1 MPATHENQKRN
12 NFAYEGLLDDAE
24 LDAALE
30 GLDTIAPVAS
40 SPAVTTLIFDY
51 SKISENGIRK
61 QAQDAA
67 TRIRTNLNKAQAAFL
82 DIGRDLLT
90 VKDKLAHGE
99 FGKWIEAEFGMTT
112 RTAQNMMNA
121 AELVSEY
128 EAISTLSQTVI
139 YKLAAKS
146 TPVEIKAHVA
156 TQIENG
162 TIPSSKEIEQQIVQ
176 AKHVAHQLKQITQQ
190 QKAVDRAQNDSEL
203 TWEDREKELRA
214 SGMDDLDINLVRK
227 KWELEKTK
235 KELSILKKQKREEEQ
250 IQEQTIALQREQE
263 ERETIATRAVAFL
276 QDHLGDDF
284 VEFLNIISNLNDV
297 LMFEQALKAVDH

>member
-1 MPATHENQKRN
+1 MLATLENQKRN
-12 NFAYEGLLDDAE
+12 NFAIEKSVDDAE
-24 LDAALE
+24 LDALLE
-30 GLDTIAPVAS
+30 DLDATVPVAS
-40 SPAVTTLIFDY
+40 TSPVSTLIFDY

-156 TQIENG
+156 TQIEKG

-190 QKAVDRAQNDSEL
+190 QKAVASAQSNGEL
-203 TWEDREKELRA
+203 TWNNHEKELRA
-214 SGMDDLDINLVRK
+214 SGMDDLDINLERK
-227 KWELEKTK
+227 NGNW
-235 KELSILKKQKREEEQ
+235 QK
-250 IQEQTIALQREQE
+250 
-263 ERETIATRAVAFL
+263 
-276 QDHLGDDF
+276 
-284 VEFLNIISNLNDV
+284 
-297 LMFEQALKAVDH
+297 